1 MKKGSYQ
8 LRTIKK
14 LPVPSKKRKYGNK
27 KVQFDGYRFDSI
39 AEKDYYI
46 LHRKDKNMKMQVPFV
61 LTETMKFDGKTIRK
75 MTYTPDFVFYNDD
88 GTIKKV
94 VDVKGFATDTFKVKA
109 KVFMAKYNIPLY
121 LAIKDKKTGMFIEKI
136 V

>member
-1 MKKGSYQ
+1 MRKI
-8 LRTIKK
+8 RK
-14 LPVPSKKRKYGNK
+14 LHKPSNKRKYGNK
-27 KVQFDGYRFDSI
+27 KVQFDGYVFDSI
-39 AEKDYYI
+39 AERDYYL
-46 LHRKDKNMKMQVPFV
+46 LHRKDKNMEMQVKFV
-61 LTETMKFDGKTIRK
+61 LTETMKFEGKTIRK

-121 LAIKDKKTGMFIEKI
+121 LAIKDKKTGLFIEKI

>member
-1 MKKGSYQ
+1 MRKIS
-8 LRTIKK
+8 K
-14 LPVPSKKRKYGNK
+14 LHKPSNKRKYGNK
-27 KVQFDGYRFDSI
+27 KVQFDGYVFDSI
-39 AEKDYYI
+39 AERDYYL
-46 LHRKDKNMKMQVPFV
+46 LHRKDKKMILQVKFV
-61 LTETMKFDGKTIRK
+61 LTETMKFEGKTIRK

-109 KVFMAKYNIPLY
+109 KVFMAKYNVPLY
-121 LAIKDKKTGMFIEKI
+121 LAIKDKRTGLFIEKI